1 MKIYKIKRINCI
13 ICLGDKIYPEGY
25 KKPLKIWASIKRIV
39 KKMLDSSQRQG
50 VKTKLL
56 SYFKLIPTKKHQIH
70 FFIDHQKDKK
80 KKYETI
86 V

>member
-1 MKIYKIKRINCI
+1 MKIYKIKRINSI

-39 KKMLDSSQRQG
+39 K
-50 VKTKLL
+50 
-56 SYFKLIPTKKHQIH
+56 LIPTKKNQIN

-80 KKYETI
+80 KI
-86 V
+86 